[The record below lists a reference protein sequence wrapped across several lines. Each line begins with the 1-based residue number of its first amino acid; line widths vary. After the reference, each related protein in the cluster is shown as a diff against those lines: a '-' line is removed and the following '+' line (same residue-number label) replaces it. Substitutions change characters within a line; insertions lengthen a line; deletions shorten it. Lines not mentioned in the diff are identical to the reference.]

1 MLLVSPVQNLCQVR
15 NWRLAK
21 PYCSGRNR
29 LVLLAIL
36 YTSGVGRLGGC
47 WLKPLAKL
55 AVIGTFGRKPS
66 GHVG

>member
-1 MLLVSPVQNLCQVR
+1 MLGRSRGLLDDWVLVLQKLER
-15 NWRLAK
+15 
-21 PYCSGRNR
+21 SGNR
-29 LVLLAIL
+29 LVLLDIL

-55 AVIGTFGRKPS
+55 AVIGTVGRKPS